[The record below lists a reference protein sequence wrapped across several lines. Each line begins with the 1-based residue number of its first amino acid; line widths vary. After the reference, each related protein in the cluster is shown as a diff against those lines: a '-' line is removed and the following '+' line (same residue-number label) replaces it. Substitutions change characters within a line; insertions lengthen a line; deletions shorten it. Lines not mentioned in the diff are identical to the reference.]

1 MIEPDNLESPDYIY
15 IQKIVKEKPSDEE
28 GIMIYFH
35 DTGIGR
41 RLRSSRTSLLV
52 ATRPRD
58 QQVITRAATPDF
70 TLFLSMDARTC
81 ETKVELF
88 GCEFFIIFLNI
99 K

>member
-1 MIEPDNLESPDYIY
+1 MIESDYLESTDYIC
-15 IQKIVKEKPSDEE
+15 IEQNVKEKPSSEE

-35 DTGIGR
+35 DTGSGR
-41 RLRSSRTSLLV
+41 RLRSSRTSLFV

-58 QQVITRAATPDF
+58 QHVITITATPDL
-70 TLFLSMDARTC
+70 TLFLSMDARTY